1 MQKVHLI
8 PLWSVGAGV
17 VGLLA
22 IDRFDVL
29 SMAGWCAGLLYLT
42 LSNLLLARGLRM
54 RHVVRFGAANA
65 VTATRSTLVALVTA
79 LVATSYTDEISV
91 PLLLTMTVVALA
103 LDAVDG
109 WVARRTGSTSE
120 LGARFDMEV
129 DAFLLL
135 ALSAYVAPDLGWW
148 VLTIGLLRYAFVVV
162 GGLVPWMRAPLPPRY
177 WRKVVTAAAGIA
189 LAVAA
194 SGIGAP
200 WVGLGVTALA
210 LALLLESFGR
220 DVVWLVRHR
229 RGAAGAPGA
238 AASDAAS

>member
-29 SMAGWCAGLLYLT
+29 SVAGWCAGLLYLT

-54 RHVVRFGAANA
+54 RHVARFGAANA
-65 VTATRSTLVALVTA
+65 VTATRSTLVALATA

-148 VLTIGLLRYAFVVV
+148 VLTIGLLRYAFVAAGFAVA
-162 GGLVPWMRAPLPPRY
+162 WMRAPLPPRY
-177 WRKVVTAAAGIA
+177 WRKVVTAVAGIA
-189 LAVAA
+189 LIVAA
-194 SGIGAP
+194 SGIGAS
-200 WVGLGVTALA
+200 WLGLAVTVLA

-229 RGAAGAPGA
+229 RRMPGTPGA
-238 AASDAAS
+238 AASDTAS